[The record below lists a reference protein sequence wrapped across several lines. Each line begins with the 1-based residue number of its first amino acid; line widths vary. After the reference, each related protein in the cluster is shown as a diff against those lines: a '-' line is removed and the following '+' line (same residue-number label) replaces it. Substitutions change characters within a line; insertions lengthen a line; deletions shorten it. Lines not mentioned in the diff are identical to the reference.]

1 MRRHSAAS
9 NALRLAAALLV
20 GSVPASNVISLAT
33 TGQDLRY
40 TGTGTVSPANLYQVG
55 GIRPFAAACTL
66 ELGKGII
73 AAVLVRDRRPAVVA
87 AAAALAVCGHNWSLF
102 QAGAGGRGVL
112 ASTGILLVAAPQG
125 AALVVGG
132 IAAGYVA
139 GDTAPAC
146 FAAQLL
152 LMPVLAAAQGRRG
165 ALLGF
170 ALAAPMLA
178 KRLLSNKPLTR
189 VDHRRMY
196 LIRMIYDRDARFSRQ
211 GGTHR

>member
-1 MRRHSAAS
+1 MRRHPAAS
-9 NALRLAAALLV
+9 NALRLGTALLV
-20 GSVPASNVISLAT
+20 GSVPVSNFISRAT
-33 TGQDLRY
+33 TGRDLRY
-40 TGTGTVSPANLYQVG
+40 AGTGTVSPANLYQVS
-55 GIRPFAAACTL
+55 GIRPFAVACML

-73 AAVLVRDRRPAVVA
+73 AAGLVHGRRPALVA
-87 AAAALAVCGHNWSLF
+87 AAAGLAVSGHNWSLF

-112 ASTGILLVAAPQG
+112 PSTGILLVAAPQG

-146 FAAQLL
+146 FVAQLL
-152 LMPVLAAAQGRRG
+152 LVPVLAAAQGRRG
-165 ALLGF
+165 VLLGI

-178 KRLLSNKPLTR
+178 KRLLGNKPRTR
-189 VDHRRMY
+189 AGHCRTYM
-196 LIRMIYDRDARFSRQ
+196 IRMIYDRDVRYSRQ